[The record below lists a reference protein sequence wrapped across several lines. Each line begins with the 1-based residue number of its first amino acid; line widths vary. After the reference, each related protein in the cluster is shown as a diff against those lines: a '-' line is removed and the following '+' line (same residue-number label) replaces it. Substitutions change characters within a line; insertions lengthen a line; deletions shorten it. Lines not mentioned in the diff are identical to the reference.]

1 MDVSVLFAAI
11 AVADLEVGLAWY
23 ADLFGRAPD
32 MPVNESESMWRC
44 SDSAW
49 LYVLRDA
56 ERAGSSIVTICVPDL
71 DAVMA
76 EFAGRGISR
85 VPVEQVTASARKAT
99 YIDPDGNRVAVIEV
113 RQDERAA

>member
-1 MDVSVLFAAI
+1 MDVSVLFAAV
-11 AVADLEVGLAWY
+11 AVADLDVGLAWY

-56 ERAGSSIVTICVPDL
+56 ERAGSSIVSICVPDL
-71 DAVMA
+71 DATMEELA
-76 EFAGRGISR
+76 ARGISR
-85 VPVEQVTASARKAT
+85 TPVEQVTADARKAT
-99 YIDPDGNRVAVIEV
+99 YVDPDGNRIALIEV
-113 RQDERAA
+113 RGRAG